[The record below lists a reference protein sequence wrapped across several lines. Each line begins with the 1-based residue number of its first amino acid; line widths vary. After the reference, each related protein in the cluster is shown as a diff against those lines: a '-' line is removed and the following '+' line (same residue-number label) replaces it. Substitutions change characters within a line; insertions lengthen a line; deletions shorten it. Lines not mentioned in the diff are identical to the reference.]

1 MKECIEYTNWIRKN
15 EYSQFSFSLFF
26 SLLIGKIPSSKI
38 EIRRNSDV
46 TLSDEKSF
54 LFGKITL
61 GGKRDSRDSSRM
73 RVDRVVSSILEKIRC
88 GTRRSFIDTFAM
100 NKRYRV
106 IGGINNTAWKI
117 LAICLV
123 YSLLS
128 GLSIDCSIVLF
139 IAYSSFFVYNLSFFH
154 IKYISSI

>member
-1 MKECIEYTNWIRKN
+1 
-15 EYSQFSFSLFF
+15 
-26 SLLIGKIPSSKI
+26 
-38 EIRRNSDV
+38 
-46 TLSDEKSF
+46 
-54 LFGKITL
+54 
-61 GGKRDSRDSSRM
+61 M
-73 RVDRVVSSILEKIRC
+73 RVDRVVSPILEKIRC
-88 GTRRSFIDTFAM
+88 GTRRGFIDTFAM

-139 IAYSSFFVYNLSFFH
+139 IAYFSFFFVYNLFFFYLKYVYIYILYLKFYQSRILCKKEKNYIWSLSLSH
-154 IKYISSI
+154 KKKYSHLYKYISNKLYIYIYIYYLLF

>member
-1 MKECIEYTNWIRKN
+1 
-15 EYSQFSFSLFF
+15 
-26 SLLIGKIPSSKI
+26 
-38 EIRRNSDV
+38 
-46 TLSDEKSF
+46 
-54 LFGKITL
+54 
-61 GGKRDSRDSSRM
+61 M
-73 RVDRVVSSILEKIRC
+73 RVDRVVSPILEKIRC
-88 GTRRSFIDTFAM
+88 GTRRGFIDTFAM

-139 IAYSSFFVYNLSFFH
+139 IAYFSFFFVYNLFFFYLKYVYIYIYILYLKCKNFTNH
-154 IKYISSI
+154 EFSVKRKKITFDLSLSLSRKKKYSHLYKYISNKLYIYIYYLLF